1 MLLGI
6 KKPPFE
12 GIFPLEPPR
21 QPIDFIRTSQR
32 LKIWVEQVV
41 VHNRYIYLK
50 RKTYYFVSRVPK
62 AKQQRITDYVANN
75 PSHGCIPQPAF
86 IDFDLAKHVDWIKY
100 EAFEQY
106 RNENIRQWGLMN
118 CVNHGLVLAEKQ

>member
-1 MLLGI
+1 MRLSVPLIAVVMVVILANGI
-6 KKPPFE
+6 QGAYGLYQHFVNQQPQ
-12 GIFPLEPPR
+12 PLKLVRSE
-21 QPIDFIRTSQR
+21 S
-32 LKIWVEQVV
+32 
-41 VHNRYIYLK
+41 
-50 RKTYYFVSRVPK
+50 K

-75 PSHGCIPQPAF
+75 PSHGRIPQPAF

>member
-1 MLLGI
+1 M
-6 KKPPFE
+6 
-12 GIFPLEPPR
+12 EPPR

-62 AKQQRITDYVANN
+62 ALQHHYTTNKIQVCLHTDQELVA
-75 PSHGCIPQPAF
+75 
-86 IDFDLAKHVDWIKY
+86 
-100 EAFEQY
+100 
-106 RNENIRQWGLMN
+106 IRQAAQLRM
-118 CVNHGLVLAEKQ
+118 